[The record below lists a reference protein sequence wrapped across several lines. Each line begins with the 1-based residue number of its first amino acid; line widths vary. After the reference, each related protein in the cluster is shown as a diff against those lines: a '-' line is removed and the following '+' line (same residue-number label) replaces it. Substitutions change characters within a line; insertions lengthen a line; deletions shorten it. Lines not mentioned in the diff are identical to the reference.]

1 MKIFL
6 IFALISFTLLSCKT
20 YSEDDK
26 KQFDTQIEEYLKKE
40 KITCKRSSSGLYFKI
55 LEEGQG
61 EQIRYSDIVSF
72 TYRGTLLNGKVF
84 DEQEEPVEFE
94 VRQLIGAW
102 KEIMLELKPGGKA
115 FLVAP
120 PHLGYGEHELA
131 HIPPH
136 SILVF
141 ELEVKKVR

>member
-1 MKIFL
+1 MRKLILSTFL
-6 IFALISFTLLSCKT
+6 GMALFSCKT

-26 KQFDTQIEEYLKKE
+26 KQFDLQIQEFLKEENISCE
-40 KITCKRSSSGLYFKI
+40 RSSSGLYFKI
-55 LEEGQG
+55 LDEGEG
-61 EQIRYSDIVSF
+61 DNIRYSDIVSF

-84 DEQEEPVEFE
+84 DEQKDPVEFE

-115 FLVAP
+115 YLVAP
-120 PHLGYGEHELA
+120 PHLGYGEHELD
-131 HIPPH
+131 HIPKN

-141 ELEVKKVR
+141 ELEVKNVR

>member
-1 MKIFL
+1 MRKFIL
-6 IFALISFTLLSCKT
+6 LTVLGIALFSCKT
-20 YSEDDK
+20 YTEDDK
-26 KQFDTQIEEYLKKE
+26 KQFDLQIQEFLKKE
-40 KITCKRSSSGLYFKI
+40 NITCKRSSSGLYFKI

-84 DEQEEPVEFE
+84 DEQKEPVEFE

-120 PHLGYGEHELA
+120 PHLGYGEHELS

-141 ELEVKKVR
+141 ELEVKNVR